1 MNRRVLG
8 IGAGG
13 AALLLLLWYFLL
25 WSPQGKNIDDARER
39 KETAEQQAQELTV
52 RLDRLRE
59 QKRTEAATRG
69 QIELLRVAI
78 PDQPNLAQFIL
89 DANDAATRSGIDFL
103 SVSPTPPAAATTPV
117 AGATSTPAEIRL
129 ALSITG
135 GYFQV
140 IDFVNRLN
148 ELPRL
153 VVIDTLGVTAS
164 GEATQL
170 SVQLAA
176 RMFVSSVPPGVAPSP
191 GAAPAPGAPTTTTTT
206 APGSATTTTVAGAT
220 ATTTPAASTTVAP

>member
-1 MNRRVLG
+1 MNRRVLA

-13 AALLLLLWYFLL
+13 AAVLLLLWYLFL
-25 WSPQGKNIDDARER
+25 WSPQGKNIDKARER
-39 KETAEQQAQELTV
+39 KEAAEQQAQELTV

-89 DANDAATRSGIDFL
+89 DTNDAATRSGVDFL
-103 SVSPTPPAAATTPV
+103 SVAPTPPAAATTPIT
-117 AGATSTPAEIRL
+117 GTATPPAEIRL
-129 ALSITG
+129 ALNITG

-153 VVIDTLGVTAS
+153 VVIDTLNVTVS

-176 RMFVSSVPPGVAPSP
+176 RMFVSAVPP
-191 GAAPAPGAPTTTTTT
+191 GAAPATGGAPVPGAPTTTT
-206 APGSATTTTVAGAT
+206 PGGVTTTTAAGAT
-220 ATTTPAASTTVAP
+220 ATTTPAVPTTVAP